1 MTGIGSTGFHIE
13 PLSPAHDREGFRC
26 GESALDTYLQRQAR
40 QDIARNLTR
49 VYVLTN
55 DGKSVNGFYSLSATA
70 IDPTSLPTQFAR
82 KLPHFAIPATLLGR
96 MAVDMRMQGRNLGNL
111 ILASALRMALEGSR
125 VIGSWAVVV
134 DAKEGARDFYLRR
147 DFQPFSDHPERLF
160 LTMTHYARLLSGLSI
175 AE

>member
-1 MTGIGSTGFHIE
+1 
-13 PLSPAHDREGFRC
+13 
-26 GESALDTYLQRQAR
+26 
-40 QDIARNLTR
+40 
-49 VYVLTN
+49 
-55 DGKSVNGFYSLSATA
+55 
-70 IDPTSLPTQFAR
+70 
-82 KLPHFAIPATLLGR
+82 